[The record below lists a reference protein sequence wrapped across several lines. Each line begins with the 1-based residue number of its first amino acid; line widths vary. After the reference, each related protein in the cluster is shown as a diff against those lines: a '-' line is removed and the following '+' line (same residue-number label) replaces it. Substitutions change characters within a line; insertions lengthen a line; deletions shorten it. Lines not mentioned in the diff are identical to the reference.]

1 MNTHRFILEPYK
13 DIGTRNT
20 CPAYH
25 RKRSFSRYIDT
36 EKKITFPDYV
46 GRCDREQKCGY
57 HLTPREF
64 FERNPMEKE
73 KLTNEQSFMQ
83 QPMMEMRTIKANSIS
98 YIDTGI
104 VYQSLKGYPKNRLF
118 QFLTSQFGEA
128 AAMKLMKRYRVGSS
142 KHWDGATVFW
152 QIDRDERVR
161 TGKIMLYNSE
171 TGKRVKHP
179 FNHVTWVHS
188 LLHKDGFHLRQ
199 CFFGEHL
206 LASDPTRPV
215 ALVESEKT
223 ALFASYSLPQ
233 YLWIASGGKNGCF
246 NEYSLSVLVGRN
258 VVLFPDLGA
267 TEYWKGKIGLMK
279 GYGIDVRL
287 GAGKTMV
294 FEISKLMVGVLH
306 SPTTWPP
313 QSYRW
318 AAPDG
323 HDYSNLK

>member
-1 MNTHRFILEPYK
+1 
-13 DIGTRNT
+13 
-20 CPAYH
+20 
-25 RKRSFSRYIDT
+25 
-36 EKKITFPDYV
+36 
-46 GRCDREQKCGY
+46 
-57 HLTPREF
+57 
-64 FERNPMEKE
+64 MEKE

-246 NEYSLSVLVGRN
+246 NEYSLSGLVGRN

-294 FEISKLMVGVLH
+294 FEISKLMSAYYIPRPLAT
-306 SPTTWPP
+306 SIL
-313 QSYRW
+313 SL

>member
-1 MNTHRFILEPYK
+1 MSVLPN
-13 DIGTRNT
+13 
-20 CPAYH
+20 
-25 RKRSFSRYIDT
+25 
-36 EKKITFPDYV
+36 
-46 GRCDREQKCGY
+46 
-57 HLTPREF
+57 
-64 FERNPMEKE
+64 
-73 KLTNEQSFMQ
+73 
-83 QPMMEMRTIKANSIS
+83 
-98 YIDTGI
+98 
-104 VYQSLKGYPKNRLF
+104 
-118 QFLTSQFGEA
+118 
-128 AAMKLMKRYRVGSS
+128 
-142 KHWDGATVFW
+142 HWDGATVFW

-294 FEISKLMVGVLH
+294 FEISKLMSAYYIPRPLAT
-306 SPTTWPP
+306 SIL
-313 QSYRW
+313 SL